1 VNDQGKLVYTEAVWD
16 ILQNRL
22 GTWNG
27 NPRLGSVPSLS
38 LVAMGPVGPSP
49 RLIRFGV
56 FELDLR
62 SGELQRQG
70 RKIRLEGQPVQVL
83 ICLLENPG
91 ELVTREE
98 LHRKLWPADTFVDFE
113 QGLNAAVK
121 RLRQALNDS
130 ADNPR
135 FVETLPRRGYRFIA
149 PMQAVAGTGDG
160 SAVQLAAAVTEV
172 PPTPDLP
179 EAQDLDQVHLSE
191 VTVPVVGQRWLRTW
205 KRSGFAVLA
214 MLAILTAWILRP
226 GSHPPPGIRSLAV
239 LPLENLSGDASQDYF
254 SDGMTDELIT
264 ELGQISELRVI
275 SRTSIMTYK
284 GAHKSLPQIARDLNV
299 DAVVE
304 GAVLRS
310 GDRVRITA
318 QLILAAADKHL
329 WARSYDGEMGDTLAL
344 QKQVARS
351 IAAEIRIELTP
362 HEQGVL
368 KNGTRVSPEAYD
380 AYLKGRYFWNKR
392 TADGLRKAI
401 GYFDQVI
408 ATNPNYAE
416 AYAGLADSYAL
427 AGDWEYGVLAPKE
440 AYPRAKAAAAK
451 ALVLDDALGEAHI
464 SLAFCLDGFDWDWE
478 SAGREFRRGI
488 ELKPGYATG
497 HHWYAWHLTTLG
509 QNDEAISEMKKAE
522 DLDPLSLI
530 ISAELAEE
538 FLIAHRYDEAIK
550 QSRKTMALD
559 PFFAVAHFELGQAFV
574 QKHMYNEGIAELQKA
589 IELSAGST
597 TFRSNLAYAYAESG
611 KKNEASK
618 ILKDLNSNSH
628 DAFSNAPEI
637 ALVYVGLDEKD
648 QAMAWL
654 EKAYAERFNPSVL
667 RRPAFDP
674 LRSDPRFQN
683 LLRRIGLSG

>member
-1 VNDQGKLVYTEAVWD
+1 
-16 ILQNRL
+16 
-22 GTWNG
+22 
-27 NPRLGSVPSLS
+27 
-38 LVAMGPVGPSP
+38 MGPVVPFP

-70 RKIRLEGQPVQVL
+70 RKIRLEGQPVQIL

-135 FVETLPRRGYRFIA
+135 FIETLPRRGYRFIA
-149 PMQAVAGTGDG
+149 PMHAVALTGDE
-160 SAVQLAAAVTEV
+160 SAVQVAPAFTDA
-172 PPTPDLP
+172 PPIPDLP
-179 EAQDLDQVHLSE
+179 KAKDQAQIHLSE
-191 VTVPVVGQRWLRTW
+191 NTVPAVRLRWPRIL
-205 KRSGFAVLA
+205 KRSGIAILA
-214 MLAILTAWILRP
+214 MLAILTSWILRP
-226 GSHPPPGIRSLAV
+226 GTHPPPAIRSLAV
-239 LPLENLSGDASQDYF
+239 LPLENLSGDISQDYF

-284 GAHKSLPQIARDLNV
+284 GVHKSLPQIARDLNV

-310 GDRVRITA
+310 GNRVRITA

-351 IAAEIRIELTP
+351 IASEIRIELTP
-362 HEQGVL
+362 HEQAAL

-401 GYFDQVI
+401 DYFDQVI
-408 ATNPNYAE
+408 ATDPNYAE

-451 ALVLDDALGEAHI
+451 ALELDNTLGEAHI

-478 SAGREFRRGI
+478 SAGKEFRRGI
-488 ELKPGYATG
+488 ELNPGYATG

-509 QNDEAISEMKKAE
+509 RNDEAISEMKKAE
-522 DLDPLSLI
+522 NLDPLSLI

-574 QKHMYNEGIAELQKA
+574 QKHMYNEAIVELQKA
-589 IELSAGST
+589 IELSA
-597 TFRSNLAYAYAESG
+597 RQYDIQVESC
-611 KKNEASK
+611 
-618 ILKDLNSNSH
+618 
-628 DAFSNAPEI
+628 
-637 ALVYVGLDEKD
+637 
-648 QAMAWL
+648 
-654 EKAYAERFNPSVL
+654 L
-667 RRPAFDP
+667 R
-674 LRSDPRFQN
+674 
-683 LLRRIGLSG
+683 LRRIRQEK